1 MVQVSIRY
9 YHIIPLITSAVLF
22 LFIASCEKEP
32 VTDGPDLPQEV
43 LTLNYW
49 IFDSMHDVYLWE
61 DQMPA
66 LSPEKAPDPE
76 KYFYDLLY
84 EKDRYSWI
92 VDDYDDLIAMFD
104 GVELSTGMSAH
115 PGLIGDSQIVYIV
128 EFVTPD
134 SPAEEAGI
142 KRGDI
147 IITIDGKTLDRD
159 NYYDL
164 FQQTTATYGFASWN
178 GAELASNQ
186 ISVTITAVELNQN
199 PIVHS
204 EVIDYNGYKIGYL
217 VYTQFTAGQD
227 SVWLTALNNVF
238 SEFRSENVTD
248 VIMDLRYN
256 PGGSL
261 DLSAYIASTLGPA
274 EAMNY
279 NKVYTNLVWNQ
290 YYNEFWP
297 EYDFD
302 ENGVPDG
309 PNSEQLVIRLP
320 YSKLNLDLSR
330 VYFLTTR
337 GTASASESL
346 MAGLYPYT
354 NVIQIGDTT
363 YGKCYGSITID
374 DDKEPKRH
382 NWAMQPIVL
391 KFSNADGFT
400 DFTDGIIPDF
410 PMKEDL
416 LNAKPF
422 GSFEDPFLAKA
433 LEEISGV
440 APAIKKSTAS
450 GDRGTDRFSPLPSEI
465 KPMLERKI
473 EWKREK

>member
-1 MVQVSIRY
+1 MDNISRRVYPIFPITVS
-9 YHIIPLITSAVLF
+9 VLLL
-22 LFIASCEKEP
+22 LFIISCEREP
-32 VTDGPDLPQEV
+32 DPQGPDLPKE
-43 LTLNYW
+43 TLILNHW

-61 DQMPA
+61 DQIPG
-66 LSPEKAPDPE
+66 LSPDKAPDPE

-92 VDDYDDLIAMFD
+92 VDDYDALVAMFD

-115 PGLIGDSQIVYIV
+115 PGLIGDDQVVYIV
-128 EFVTPD
+128 EYVTPG
-134 SPAEEAGI
+134 SPAEDAGI

-147 IITIDGKTLDRD
+147 IITIDGKTLDLD
-159 NYYDL
+159 NYWDL
-164 FQQTTATYGFASWN
+164 FHQTTATYGFGSWT
-178 GAELASNQ
+178 GTDLSSNQ

-199 PIVHS
+199 PVVHS
-204 EVIDYNGYKIGYL
+204 EVINYEGYKIGYL
-217 VYTQFTAGQD
+217 VYTQFTSGQNNE
-227 SVWLTALNNVF
+227 WRTALDDVF
-238 SEFRSENVTD
+238 NDFRSENVTD

-274 EAMNY
+274 DAMNHSR
-279 NKVYTNLVWNQ
+279 VYSKLVWNE
-290 YYNEFWP
+290 YYNDFWP
-297 EYDFD
+297 DYDYD
-302 ENGVPDG
+302 EDGAPDG

-320 YSKLNLDLSR
+320 GSNLNLDLSR

-346 MAGLYPYT
+346 IVGLYPYAE
-354 NVIQIGDTT
+354 VIQIGDTT

-374 DDKEPKRH
+374 DTEDPKRH

-400 DFTDGIIPDF
+400 DFTDGILPDLLI
-410 PMKEDL
+410 EDDL

-422 GSFEDPFLAKA
+422 GSFEDPMLAKA
-433 LEEISGV
+433 LEDISGV
-440 APAIKKSTAS
+440 APAIKKSTAES
-450 GDRGTDRFSPLPSEI
+450 DRDSELFTPFPSEI
-465 KPMLERKI
+465 KPTLERI
-473 EWKREK
+473 IDLP